1 MILLLV
7 LHVPW
12 GPAELVLALPF
23 YFCFFF
29 FSIREIVATSGHIQ
43 NKQHSCTECVE
54 SKERHKVDWINAYIA
69 DKKKKQCFSC
79 GKWKSIDSYPKD
91 TQASIAQ
98 ARKISN
104 RAHSCSKCIEKNA

>member
-1 MILLLV
+1 MADSSVFFVILLLV

-23 YFCFFF
+23 YFYLLVYFL
-29 FSIREIVATSGHIQ
+29 SIREIVATSGHIQ

-69 DKKKKQCFSC
+69 D
-79 GKWKSIDSYPKD
+79 
-91 TQASIAQ
+91 
-98 ARKISN
+98 
-104 RAHSCSKCIEKNA
+104 

>member
-7 LHVPW
+7 LHVPS

-23 YFCFFF
+23 YFCFFC
-29 FSIREIVATSGHIQ
+29 IRKIVATSGHIQ

-69 DKKKKQCFSC
+69 DKKIDPAPAVEIKEIALFLLS
-79 GKWKSIDSYPKD
+79 SIPD
-91 TQASIAQ
+91 TALLTLAFCLCPIAE
-98 ARKISN
+98 ATKT
-104 RAHSCSKCIEKNA
+104 

>member
-1 MILLLV
+1 MADWSVFFVILLLV

-23 YFCFFF
+23 YFCLFLVF

-69 DKKKKQCFSC
+69 DKKEAMLFLREMEEHRLLS
-79 GKWKSIDSYPKD
+79 
-91 TQASIAQ
+91 
-98 ARKISN
+98 
-104 RAHSCSKCIEKNA
+104 